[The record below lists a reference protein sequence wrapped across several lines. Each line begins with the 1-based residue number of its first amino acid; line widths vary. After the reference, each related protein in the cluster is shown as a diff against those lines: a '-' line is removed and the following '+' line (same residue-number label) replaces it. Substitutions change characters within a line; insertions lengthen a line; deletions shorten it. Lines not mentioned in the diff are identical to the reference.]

1 MSPLPPASAALPA
14 PAPGDLRATARL
26 DRQRIHVRG
35 DSVRHLV
42 VTVQAP
48 TAAATSAPL
57 PLNLALVLDASGS
70 MSGPRLAAA
79 VAAALSVVERLGP
92 GDHLS
97 LVSFASDVIVHH
109 EAVRMDAAGQA
120 LLRGSL
126 QLLQT
131 RGSTDLAA
139 GWLAGCEAVARHA
152 ATAQDAARGHVLVL
166 SDGQANQGI
175 VDPSQLAA
183 IASDLRQRAV
193 TTSTVGIGDGYA
205 PVHLQTLAEAGG
217 GRMHDAERTD
227 DLATVLLGELG
238 AARTTTVENLVVHV
252 DLPEGVQARVYGT
265 APLSG
270 SARELRIVL
279 GAMASGG
286 QRTVVLPLHFPARRE
301 HAELVLGVR
310 LRWQEPGAQDVRELV
325 LPPCTVGFANGQDV
339 RLEARDPLLA
349 SVVLQHWYDHAV
361 HTAMAQNQTGDGQ
374 AAADYLGRELHWFE
388 RYSQFVPQGAE
399 LVASLRR
406 LQQSVHRPYA
416 PRAAKE
422 ALLGSYKRSRGE
434 RDLRTGRPEPG
445 QFGGW

>member
-1 MSPLPPASAALPA
+1 MSTFPPVPNLPQPAHQGGLT
-14 PAPGDLRATARL
+14 ATARL
-26 DRQRIHVRG
+26 DRRRIHHRG
-35 DSVRHLV
+35 NSVRHLV

-48 TAAATSAPL
+48 TAAAAAAPL
-57 PLNLALVLDASGS
+57 PMNLALVLDASGS
-70 MSGPRLAAA
+70 MSGPPLAAA

-92 GDHLS
+92 SDHLS
-97 LVSFASDVIVHH
+97 LVSFACDVVVHH

-126 QLLQT
+126 QALHT

-139 GWLAGCEAVARHA
+139 GWLAGCEAVARRA

-166 SDGQANQGI
+166 SDGRANHGI

-193 TTSTVGIGDGYA
+193 TTSTVGIGDGYE

-217 GRMHDAERTD
+217 GRMHDAERTT
-227 DLATVLLGELG
+227 DLAAVLLGEVG
-238 AARTTTVENLVVHV
+238 AARTTTVENLVVHL

-270 SARELRIVL
+270 SAREVRVVL

-286 QRTVVLPLHFPARRE
+286 QRTLVLPLHFPARRD
-301 HAELVLGVR
+301 HDELLLGVR
-310 LRWQEPGAQDVRELV
+310 LRWQAPGAQDVRELV
-325 LPPCTVGFANGQDV
+325 LPPCTALFATGEAV
-339 RLEARDPLLA
+339 RLEARDPALA
-349 SVVLQHWYDHAV
+349 AVVLQHWHDHAV
-361 HTAMAQNQTGDGQ
+361 HTAMAQNQAGAGQ
-374 AAADYLGRELHWFE
+374 AAADGLGRELHWFE
-388 RYSQFVPQGAE
+388 RYSQFVPGGAE
-399 LVASLRR
+399 LVASLQR
-406 LQQSVHRPYA
+406 LQQTVHRRHA

-422 ALLGSYKRSRGE
+422 ALLASYKRSRGE

-445 QFGGW
+445 QFGAW